1 MVQSVKDPAW
11 LQLWHSKILYLVYYL
26 QRIHEVGIIY
36 SHFSKDQTK
45 VQKKIFTLPKIT
57 QPGSDRA
64 GTSTLCQTENLG
76 CSHIASCLQHGA
88 RELL

>member
-26 QRIHEVGIIY
+26 QRIYEVGIIY

-45 VQKKIFTLPKIT
+45 VQKKSL
-57 QPGSDRA
+57 
-64 GTSTLCQTENLG
+64 LCPRSHSQEVAELG
-76 CSHIASCLQHGA
+76 LRLSVKQKTWAVPT
-88 RELL
+88 